1 LQQRFAEYIGEA
13 DPMREAH
20 MSEALL
26 TVEPAHVAP
35 ARPATDLGKEELK
48 RVIKARAVLGYS
60 VESLTD
66 TRAVLVVKGRKRSFW
81 RGGLERRT
89 EVTIDDEG
97 RTVTRDL

>member
-1 LQQRFAEYIGEA
+1 
-13 DPMREAH
+13 MREAH

-26 TVEPAHVAP
+26 TTEPAEVAP
-35 ARPATDLGKEELK
+35 AHPATDLGKEELK
-48 RVIKARAVLGYS
+48 RVIKARAITGYT

-66 TRAVLVVKGRKRSFW
+66 TRAVLVVKGRKRLFGM
-81 RGGLERRT
+81 RGGEEQRT